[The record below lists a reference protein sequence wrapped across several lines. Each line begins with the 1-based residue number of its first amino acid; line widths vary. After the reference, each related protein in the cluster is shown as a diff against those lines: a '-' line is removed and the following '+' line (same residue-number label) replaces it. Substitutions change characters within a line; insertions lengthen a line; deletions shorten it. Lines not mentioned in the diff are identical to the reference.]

1 MTHSYIGIR
10 RDKICIL
17 TKRYNARINQQ
28 ILAGDFFAAQRGKG
42 ES

>member
-10 RDKICIL
+10 RDKNRIL
-17 TKRYNARINQQ
+17 TKRYNARINEKS
-28 ILAGDFFAAQRGKG
+28 LAGDFFAAQRGKG